1 MRQYR
6 TYNPSDAHVAD
17 QQSLSK
23 KEALLSFMGAVPG
36 TWQDALAQV
45 PGFVVIVHLQFLQ
58 QVPRDTCVVA
68 VQQQHVLFAG
78 SDVIAQQTVSLT
90 QLHVEMNKINGCR
103 VEVVRLQNPWSSLCK
118 TIYTYTSTLTFAL
131 QALYFNC
138 NASN

>member
-1 MRQYR
+1 
-6 TYNPSDAHVAD
+6 
-17 QQSLSK
+17 
-23 KEALLSFMGAVPG
+23 MGAVPG

-90 QLHVEMNKINGCR
+90 QFHVKVYKIGSCR
-103 VEVVRLQNPWSSLCK
+103 VQVVCL
-118 TIYTYTSTLTFAL
+118 
-131 QALYFNC
+131 
-138 NASN
+138 